1 MMAGYRLAIEEK
13 PRLSGAIEDRALDT
27 DSSPQKATPAP

>member
-1 MMAGYRLAIEEK
+1 MMARYGRAIKEK